1 MRNLIDELAQTK
13 TTAQI
18 IDYYRRNGLDIVHD
32 MQHCVLG
39 LRLAIE
45 QVLSKS
51 TVTIRH
57 ELPERPE
64 LVDADIIS
72 EMKGDN

>member
-1 MRNLIDELAQTK
+1 MKNLIDELAQTK

-18 IDYYRRNGLDIVHD
+18 IDYYKRNGLDIIYD

-51 TVTIRH
+51 TITIRH
-57 ELPERPE
+57 ELPDRPE
-64 LVDADIIS
+64 LVDADIIES
-72 EMKGDN
+72 MKGDN

>member
-18 IDYYRRNGLDIVHD
+18 IDYYRHNDLDIEDD
-32 MQHCVLG
+32 MKHCVLG

-51 TVTIRH
+51 TIRIRH

-64 LVDADIIS
+64 LVDADIIES
-72 EMKGDN
+72 MKGDS